1 METSDS
7 IAKTLTHQP
16 TPGIAPKKVDEA
28 PGWKSADTTLASLYK
43 FGMASV
49 ILD

>member
-7 IAKTLTHQP
+7 IAKALPHQP
-16 TPGIAPKKVDEA
+16 TPGTPSEKVDEA
-28 PGWKSADTTLASLYK
+28 PDRKSVDRTFSSLYK
-43 FGMASV
+43 SGAASV